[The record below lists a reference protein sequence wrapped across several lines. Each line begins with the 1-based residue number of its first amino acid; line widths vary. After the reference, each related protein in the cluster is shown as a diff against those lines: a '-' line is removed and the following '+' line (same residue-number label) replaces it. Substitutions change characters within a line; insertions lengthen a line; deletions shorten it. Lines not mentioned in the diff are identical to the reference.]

1 MDLVVADSETGSP
14 ATCRDQRPDGK
25 QGRLDAGM
33 RSAGTGTA
41 GFRALGAQARALP
54 HFRAYG
60 RADPLPAP
68 TGLHQARRAG
78 PEIAKEWLEA
88 EGFEYE

>member
-1 MDLVVADSETGSP
+1 
-14 ATCRDQRPDGK
+14 
-25 QGRLDAGM
+25 
-33 RSAGTGTA
+33 
-41 GFRALGAQARALP
+41 LP